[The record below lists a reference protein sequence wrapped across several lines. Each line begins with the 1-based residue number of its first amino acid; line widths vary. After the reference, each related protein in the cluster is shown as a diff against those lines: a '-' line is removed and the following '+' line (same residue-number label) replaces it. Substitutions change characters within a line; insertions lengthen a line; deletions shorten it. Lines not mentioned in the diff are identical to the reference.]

1 MNDVH
6 LSGKVD
12 RAQYRTVGADN
23 IPLLTW
29 TTVVERSFKGRD
41 GQTKVSTQYIKCC
54 AWRKVAE
61 DNQRLRDG
69 LLVTCRGSI
78 NNRSYQKDD
87 GSTAYITEV
96 VCTDVNMENH
106 DNDTV
111 AYNPAADYGDDLPF

>member
-23 IPLLTW
+23 IPLLSW
-29 TTVVERSFKGRD
+29 TTIVERSFRGRD
-41 GQTKVSTQYIKCC
+41 GQERTSRQYIRCC
-54 AWRKVAE
+54 AWRQVAE
-61 DNQRLRDG
+61 ENQKLRDG
-69 LLVTCRGSI
+69 FLVTCRGSI
-78 NNRSYQKDD
+78 NNRSYEKED

-96 VCTDVNMENH
+96 VCTEIHMENH
-106 DNDTV
+106 DNDPV